1 MVSIVIP
8 VHGKAALTAQ
18 CLAGLRAEF
27 DRREDVDVIVV
38 ADGSHDETSLL
49 LQRESDFV
57 HTIEHGDPAGF
68 AASCNHGARAARGEY
83 LVFLNNDVVGRPGW
97 LDALVSYAEEDER
110 RAAVAAKLIYP
121 NDTIQHAGIVFSSD
135 LLPRHVYRAF
145 PADHDAV
152 SRPRRFQAVSAACLL
167 LRRSVFEHLEGFD
180 AAFRNG
186 FEDVD
191 LCLRV
196 REAGWEV
203 HYCPA
208 SVLVHFEAATRGEN
222 AELFRDNSER
232 FLARWSET
240 VVQDDVAMYVEDGL
254 LRIVPGDL
262 YPLELE
268 VDPLLATTDAD
279 GATSEAFRLLGIRSR
294 QVFELLK
301 ENTLLRVR
309 LGEVQF
315 EEARRELQAE
325 ASTVR
330 PFET

>member
-1 MVSIVIP
+1 
-8 VHGKAALTAQ
+8 
-18 CLAGLRAEF
+18 
-27 DRREDVDVIVV
+27 VIV
-38 ADGSHDETSLL
+38 ASDRSDDEISRLL
-49 LQRESDFV
+49 RRESDFV
-57 HTIEHGDPAGF
+57 HAVEHGDHPGF
-68 AASCNHGARAARGEY
+68 AATCNHGASIARGEH
-83 LVFLNNDVVGRPGW
+83 LVFLNNDMVGRAGW

-110 RAAVAAKLIYP
+110 RAAVAAKLLYP

-145 PADHDAV
+145 PADHEAV
-152 SRPRRFQAVSAACLL
+152 SHSRRFQAVTAACLL
-167 LRRSVFEHLEGFD
+167 LRRSVFELLEGFD
-180 AAFRNG
+180 ATFRNG

-196 REAGWEV
+196 QQAGYEV

-222 AELFRDNSER
+222 VQLFRRNSKR

-240 VVQDDVAMYVEDGL
+240 VAQDDLATYVEDGL

-279 GATSEAFRLLGIRSR
+279 GAISQAFRLLGIRSQ

-309 LGEVQF
+309 LGEVEF
-315 EEARRELQAE
+315 EDARRELQAK
-325 ASTVR
+325 AARLR
-330 PFET
+330 PFES